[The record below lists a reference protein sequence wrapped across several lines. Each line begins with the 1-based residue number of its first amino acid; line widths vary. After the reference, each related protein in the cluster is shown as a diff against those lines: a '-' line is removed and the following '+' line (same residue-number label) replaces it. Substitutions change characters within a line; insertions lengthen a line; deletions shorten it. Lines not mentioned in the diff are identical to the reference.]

1 MKLLTNIIL
10 FTQLTTEAF
19 VNIQNPSL
27 KCDAQCH
34 ELLKAAVSQ
43 AIQKFR
49 YGINTEAS
57 RVRRSQATEY
67 ERLCILEYVHH
78 FRTRPVIV

>member
-1 MKLLTNIIL
+1 MKLLINVIL

-19 VNIQNPSL
+19 VHIHNPSL

-34 ELLKAAVSQ
+34 DSLKAALSQ

-78 FRTRPVIV
+78 FRTGPVIV